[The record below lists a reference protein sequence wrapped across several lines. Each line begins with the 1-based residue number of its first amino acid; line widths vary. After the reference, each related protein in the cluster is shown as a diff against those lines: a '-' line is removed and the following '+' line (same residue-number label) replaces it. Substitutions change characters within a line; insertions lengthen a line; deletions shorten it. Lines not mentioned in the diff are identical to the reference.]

1 MAKSKAHREWSEH
14 VRRWKA
20 SGLSRSAYASEAGL
34 NSQTLGWYAWKLKSA
49 KSAGKP
55 ARSRDRAES
64 LAPVSDLPLV
74 EVLPA
79 TSASAI
85 ELEVDDVTIRVPAD
99 FEAGSLRRLLDVLEA
114 RR

>member
-20 SGLSRSAYASEAGL
+20 SGLSRRAYAAKAGL
-34 NSQTLGWYAWKLKSA
+34 NPQTLGWYAWKLKSA
-49 KSAGKP
+49 KAEAKP
-55 ARSRDRAES
+55 PRSRGGADA
-64 LAPVSDLPLV
+64 LAVDLPLV
-74 EVLPA
+74 EILPAA

-85 ELEVDDVTIRVPAD
+85 ELELDDVTVRIPSD
-99 FEAGSLRRLLDVLEA
+99 FEAGTLRRLLDVLEA